1 MTNQERNGL
10 LIIAESLKNMMT
22 KCATGGSQD
31 RAEYAR
37 LRLEL
42 MGHPETRAKL
52 PRFVQTCRNPSEFWD
67 FIQPKFAHY
76 NERRAFIREQFEPL
90 LAMLETSGELPADV
104 AVSTML
110 SKVDSVHIQEAW
122 GKALERRAVDPDGAI
137 TAARSLL
144 ETVCKHILDEEKV
157 SYGDNPDL
165 PKLYGTLAKH
175 LNLAPSQHSEEA
187 FKRIL
192 GGCHS
197 VVDGLG
203 NLRNL
208 LSDAHGKS
216 KASVKPAPRH
226 AELAVNLA
234 GTMALF
240 LVETWEARRVSR
252 GAGS

>member
-1 MTNQERNGL
+1 MTSQERERFF
-10 LIIAESLKNMMT
+10 ISAESLKNMMT
-22 KCATGGSQD
+22 TCASGGSKD
-31 RAEYAR
+31 SAEYAE
-37 LRLEL
+37 LRREL
-42 MGHPETRAKL
+42 MGNPETQSKL
-52 PRFVQTCRNPSEFWD
+52 PRFVQTCRNLYEFWD

-76 NERRAFIREQFEPL
+76 KERREFLRDQFEPL
-90 LAMLETSGELPADV
+90 LAMLETSGQRPADT
-104 AVSTML
+104 AVSAML
-110 SKVDSVHIQEAW
+110 SKVDSVHVQEAW
-122 GKALERRAVDPDGAI
+122 SKALDRRTTDPDGAI
-137 TAARSLL
+137 TTARALL

-157 SYGDNPDL
+157 AYGENPDL

-208 LSDAHGKS
+208 LSDAQGKS
-216 KASVKPAPRH
+216 KVSVKPAPRH

-234 GTMALF
+234 GTMAMF
-240 LVETWEARRVSR
+240 LVATWEARKVPQAAKS
-252 GAGS
+252 

>member
-1 MTNQERNGL
+1 MTNQERERL
-10 LIIAESLKNMMT
+10 LICAESLKNMMAT
-22 KCATGGSQD
+22 CASGGSQD
-31 RAEYAR
+31 SAEYAN

-42 MGHPETRAKL
+42 MGDVETQTIL
-52 PRFVQTCRNPSEFWD
+52 PRFVQTCRNLSEFWD

-76 NERRAFIREQFEPL
+76 KERREFIREQFEPL
-90 LAMLETSGELPADV
+90 LAMLETSGERPADV
-104 AVSTML
+104 AVSAML
-110 SKVDSVHIQEAW
+110 AKVDSVHIQEAW
-122 GKALERRAVDPDGAI
+122 SKALERRTADPDGAI

-144 ETVCKHILDEEKV
+144 ETVCKHILDEEQV
-157 SYGDNPDL
+157 PYGQNPDL

-226 AELAVNLA
+226 AELAVNLS

-240 LVETWEARRVSR
+240 LVETWEARKAPQAVKS
-252 GAGS
+252 

>member
-1 MTNQERNGL
+1 MTNQEREGF
-10 LIIAESLKNMMT
+10 LIRVESLKNMMT
-22 KCATGGSQD
+22 TCASGGSQD
-31 RAEYAR
+31 SAEYAE
-37 LRLEL
+37 LRVAL
-42 MGHPETRAKL
+42 MGHPETQGKL
-52 PRFVQTCRNPSEFWD
+52 PRFVQTCRNLHEFWD
-67 FIQPKFAHY
+67 FIQPKFSHY
-76 NERRAFIREQFEPL
+76 HERRAFIREQFEPL
-90 LAMLETSGELPADV
+90 LAMLETSGQRPADI
-104 AVSTML
+104 AVSSVL
-110 SKVDSVHIQEAW
+110 SKVDSAHIQEAW
-122 GKALERRAVDPDGAI
+122 SKALERRTADPDGAI

-144 ETVCKHILDEEKV
+144 ETVCRHILDEEKV
-157 SYGDNPDL
+157 PYGENPDL

-240 LVETWEARRVSR
+240 LVETWQARK
-252 GAGS
+252 AA